1 MKNFNN
7 FLIAFF
13 LLLLGYYQTNAQGL
27 SCQTATPLCNNITPY
42 PINYTGTGPGT
53 GPQAP
58 AGSNYSCLLTTPNPT
73 YYTLTITQ
81 SGTIQFDIQNSNIVD
96 IDFIVYGPFPNL
108 FAATAGCNNLGNG
121 GAGGN
126 VIDCSYDPQAFE
138 TVDIP
143 NAVVG
148 QVYILMITNFANVAT
163 NIFSTSN
170 IGTGQIGCPCQLNAN
185 FSIVPL
191 ANGAGTLTAA
201 TNNNAEFKVCPG
213 DTLYF
218 NVGIGADNI
227 ADSLAIFNSLTTIGN
242 TFNVNEY
249 QIFGPFYPNAPFRD
263 SMDFIVR
270 ITPGQNQ
277 NGVFTFD
284 LGVENSGTSDCF
296 DSYPITVV
304 VPGIPPLPPGDT
316 ICSGGSYQANAAT
329 FPTTASGSSA
339 YAWTQISGP
348 AATITGANTANPTF
362 TPPAIASGDS
372 LSFQL
377 VYTYGGCVQRDTI
390 EIFGYDIDIT
400 MSATPNPVC
409 AGQPL
414 NLSAIL
420 TDTIGAQ
427 TTTTCAPTYSS
438 VLIPNAPLATTG
450 TTVTLGDD
458 QVSAALPIGFSF
470 QFFCNTYTQF
480 YLGSNGFI
488 TFSPGAPGTVL
499 NQTIPNPAAP
509 NNLIAL
515 CWTDLDPSS
524 GGSIRYRTIGV
535 APNRSL
541 VISYTNVPT
550 FSGGDLCTVQAIL
563 REGSNQIEMHITYAI
578 DDIDFFVG
586 SVEPLTIG
594 LENANGT
601 AILGTGIN
609 SITNS
614 FVQNQALRITPNVIT
629 TTVFQPITYNW
640 TPSTTLNNST
650 ISNPVATP
658 NAPTTYVVNIQN
670 GACVFTDSIQ
680 VNITG
685 ALAAPV
691 ASCGS
696 STLNSVTINWSALA
710 IGGSGFY
717 QYSIDGG
724 ITWNNVGTSLT
735 TTLSGLAPGTTVTVL
750 VRGNNGLG
758 TACSAGA
765 PVTISCS
772 TLNCLLSTT
781 NIRQNVL
788 CFGQST
794 GSIDL
799 TPANGTAPYTY
810 AWSNGATSQDLAS
823 LAAGTYRVTVSDVSG
838 CSSTSSITIT
848 QPSKALGLSANI
860 VNTSCFGGNNGCAGI
875 DVEYGTGNYT
885 YNWSNIGVSSDS
897 ICGLA
902 AGTYFVTVSDAVAPS
917 VFCTAIDTVVITQPA
932 ALSASALNT
941 NASCNG
947 SNNGSVNLTI
957 AGTGYTFNWSNGATT
972 EDISGLA
979 VGTYNV
985 TATSSAGCTATA
997 SATVTQPSAITS
1009 NTLTTTDATCSAGG
1023 TIDINASG
1031 GTGTLNYA
1039 WSNGANTQDVSGLS
1053 AGAYTVTISD
1063 ANGCSTTN
1071 GPIAI
1076 AAIGTPSASVTV
1088 ANIACNGGSN
1098 GSINLSVSGG
1108 TPNYSYSWSNGA
1120 TSQDI
1125 NGLAAGTYAVTVT
1138 DNLGCTATQTNLV
1151 VTQPTAV
1158 TVSNTST
1165 NVSCNGGTNGT
1176 IPVTVSG
1183 GTSPYSYIWSNGT
1196 TTEDLNNIAAGS
1208 FSLTVTDANG
1218 CIRNLGPINIT
1229 QPTALAISNVST
1241 TIANCGQPD
1250 GTITLSVNGG
1260 TGAYTYSW
1268 SNGASAEDLTG
1279 LAAANYT
1286 ITVSD
1291 ANGCQTSQNIAVAG
1305 SGDISVTLT
1314 AVDEACGQP
1323 NSGALDL
1330 TVSGGNLP
1338 LTYAW
1343 SNGVTTEDIAAASA
1357 GTYNVTV
1364 TDSDGC
1370 TVTDAAT
1377 VNTSFQPTLNAG
1389 VLNSLATD
1397 TLIIWGDPTLLTGGN
1412 IESGVSYAWTSVG
1425 PSNANFSAADSINTS
1440 VEPDDDGI
1448 YQFIITAT
1456 SSDGCIATDTLNV
1469 EVRANT
1475 PSIPTAFSPNNDGLN
1490 DIFQVVKMDKKFIR
1504 EFTIYNRWGKV
1515 VYDNADEAA
1524 WNGTFNGAEQPREVY
1539 MYTIS
1544 WESSTGAGLV
1554 LKRGT
1559 ITLMR

>member
-1 MKNFNN
+1 MKYINKIL
-7 FLIAFF
+7 FLIFVLF
-13 LLLLGYYQTNAQGL
+13 TTVQFTSAQGL
-27 SCQTATPLCNNITPY
+27 TCQTATPMCNDITPY
-42 PINYTGTGPGT
+42 PINFTGTGPGT
-53 GPQAP
+53 GPQGAP
-58 AGSNYSCLLTTPNPT
+58 GPNYNCLLTTPNPT
-73 YYTLTITQ
+73 YFTLTITQ
-81 SGTIQFDIQNSNIVD
+81 SGTIQFDIQNTNVVD

-108 FAATAGCNNLGNG
+108 FAADAACNNLGNG

-148 QVYILMITNFANVAT
+148 QVYVMMITNYANVAT
-163 NIFSTSN
+163 SVFSTPN

-185 FSIVPL
+185 FTIAPL
-191 ANGAGTLTAA
+191 ANGTGTLTSA
-201 TNNNAEFKVCPG
+201 TNSSAEFRVCPS

-227 ADSLAIFNSLTTIGN
+227 ADSLAIFNSLTTIGS
-242 TFNVNEY
+242 TFAANEY

-277 NGVFTFD
+277 FGVFTFD
-284 LGVENSGTSDCF
+284 LGVQNSGTSDCF

-304 VPGIPPLPPGDT
+304 VPGIPQLPPGDT

-362 TPPAIASGDS
+362 TPPVIGAGDS

-377 VYTYGGCVQRDTI
+377 VYTYGGCVQIDTI
-390 EIFGYDIDIT
+390 EIFGYDIDINI
-400 MSATPNPVC
+400 SAAPNPVC

-420 TDTIGAQ
+420 SDTIGAQ
-427 TTTTCAPTYSS
+427 TTTTCAPTYTS
-438 VLIPNAPLATTG
+438 VLIPHAPLANTG
-450 TTVTLGDD
+450 TAVVLGDD
-458 QVSAALPIGFSF
+458 QVSGALPIGFSF
-470 QFFCNTYTQF
+470 QFFCNSYTQF
-480 YLGSNGFI
+480 YIGSNGFI
-488 TFSPGAPGTVL
+488 TFTAGAPNNVY

-524 GGSIRYRTIGV
+524 GGNIRYRTVGV
-535 APNRSL
+535 APNRQL
-541 VISYTNVPT
+541 VVTYSNVPT

-563 REGSNQIEMHITYAI
+563 FEGSNRIEMHITYAI
-578 DDIDFFVG
+578 DDIDFFFG

-629 TTVFQPITYNW
+629 NTVFQPITYNW

-650 ISNPVATP
+650 ISNPIATP
-658 NAPTTYVVNIQN
+658 NAPTTYVVSIQK

-691 ASCGS
+691 ASCGG

-735 TTLSGLAPGTTVTVL
+735 TTLSGLAPGTAVSVL

-765 PVTISCS
+765 PVTVSCS

-799 TPANGTAPYTY
+799 TPANGTAPYSYT
-810 AWSNGATSQDLAS
+810 WSNGATSQDLAS
-823 LAAGTYRVTVSDVSG
+823 LAAGTYRVTVSDISG
-838 CSSTSSITIT
+838 CSATSVITIT

-860 VNTSCFGGNNGCAGI
+860 VNNSCFGGNNGCAGI
-875 DVEYGTGNYT
+875 DVEYGTGHYT

-902 AGTYFVTVSDAVAPS
+902 AGTYFVTVSDAVAPG
-917 VFCTAIDTVVITQPA
+917 VFCTAIDTIVVTQPP
-932 ALSASALNT
+932 ALTATALAT
-941 NASCNG
+941 NASCNAV
-947 SNNGSVNLTI
+947 NNGAINLTF
-957 AGTGYTFNWSNGATT
+957 AGTGNTFVWSNGATT

-979 VGTYNV
+979 VGTYQV

-997 SATVTQPSAITS
+997 SATITQPSSITS
-1009 NTLTTTDATCSAGG
+1009 STVTVTDATCSAGG

-1031 GTGTLNYA
+1031 GTGTLNYT

-1053 AGAYTVTISD
+1053 AGSYTVTITD
-1063 ANGCSTTN
+1063 ANSCTITN
-1071 GPIAI
+1071 GPNVV
-1076 AAIGTPSASVTV
+1076 AAIGTPSASTTV
-1088 ANIACNGGSN
+1088 NSVSCNGGNN
-1098 GSINLSVSGG
+1098 GSIDLSVNGG
-1108 TPNYSYSWSNGA
+1108 TPNYTYTWSNGA
-1120 TSQDI
+1120 SSQDI
-1125 NGLAAGTYAVTVT
+1125 SGLSAGNYSVTVT
-1138 DNLGCTATQTNLV
+1138 DNIGCTATQTNIAIS
-1151 VTQPTAV
+1151 QPTAISV
-1158 TVSNTST
+1158 TNTST
-1165 NVSCNGGTNGT
+1165 NVSCNGGNNGT

-1208 FSLTVTDANG
+1208 FSLTVSDANG

-1229 QPTALAISNVST
+1229 QPTA
-1241 TIANCGQPD
+1241 
-1250 GTITLSVNGG
+1250 
-1260 TGAYTYSW
+1260 
-1268 SNGASAEDLTG
+1268 
-1279 LAAANYT
+1279 
-1286 ITVSD
+1286 
-1291 ANGCQTSQNIAVAG
+1291 
-1305 SGDISVTLT
+1305 
-1314 AVDEACGQP
+1314 
-1323 NSGALDL
+1323 
-1330 TVSGGNLP
+1330 
-1338 LTYAW
+1338 
-1343 SNGVTTEDIAAASA
+1343 
-1357 GTYNVTV
+1357 
-1364 TDSDGC
+1364 
-1370 TVTDAAT
+1370 
-1377 VNTSFQPTLNAG
+1377 
-1389 VLNSLATD
+1389 
-1397 TLIIWGDPTLLTGGN
+1397 
-1412 IESGVSYAWTSVG
+1412 
-1425 PSNANFSAADSINTS
+1425 
-1440 VEPDDDGI
+1440 
-1448 YQFIITAT
+1448 
-1456 SSDGCIATDTLNV
+1456 
-1469 EVRANT
+1469 
-1475 PSIPTAFSPNNDGLN
+1475 
-1490 DIFQVVKMDKKFIR
+1490 
-1504 EFTIYNRWGKV
+1504 
-1515 VYDNADEAA
+1515 
-1524 WNGTFNGAEQPREVY
+1524 
-1539 MYTIS
+1539 
-1544 WESSTGAGLV
+1544 
-1554 LKRGT
+1554 
-1559 ITLMR
+1559 